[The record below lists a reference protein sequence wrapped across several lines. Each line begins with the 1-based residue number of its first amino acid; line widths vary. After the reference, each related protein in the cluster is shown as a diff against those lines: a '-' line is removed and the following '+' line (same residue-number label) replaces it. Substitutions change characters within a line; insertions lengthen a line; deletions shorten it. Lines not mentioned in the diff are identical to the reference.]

1 MYSIPLTLVNKN
13 LDAAKRR
20 PKEFGT
26 ANERQIA
33 ADLNGETDGRTP
45 PAALHAGGSPVLRNR
60 RNEEWPCH
68 ALTGLKFWGKTRSQ
82 GVALG

>member
-33 ADLNGETDGRTP
+33 ADLNGETDNGTSQ
-45 PAALHAGGSPVLRNR
+45 AATDAGGTPALRNA